1 MNDVYDKTVRRLH
14 GKVEMTFYEST
25 SDEMAT
31 PALGSIKADLNGIL
45 QFVSTSILSDER
57 VRKYGLQNLINSA
70 LVTERKY
77 VTCDGLSFPDKTAF
91 PMPAD
96 PYNTGVPLLSFSA
109 CGEDGAFAD
118 RPAYVLTY
126 PEVREVCRLLIVGDE
141 KWGQFPVEYNVNLYV
156 PEDCGGFAESTDT
169 FRNADY
175 EEVTAVPQ
183 FGGLFK
189 IGGTVYK
196 KYTFKVS
203 LRDGQK
209 PVKQCLKLGYLYP
222 AKRAELEIIKWSA
235 PNAAAKILYF
245 SDDVKYIFLDNELQS
260 MSVLEEKAEKV
271 DALSYGI
278 TSNACTV
285 KVLNKDN
292 RFIRSPELLKMN
304 RIIKPYVTEEGD
316 EKWRGLGKFFSDG
329 WEVSSASDFVTCKA
343 YDVLYNLQKMNI
355 CYEMTC
361 KDGIYLIDGRLYGC
375 NANAKA
381 VFEKIFKLVNAQRK
395 ESGIFGS
402 DIKVDIDPRLETVVF
417 DYVCLGNDTAWNML
431 QTMANATQSFIYAD
445 REGVVRIKQDDFDED
460 KTTDSCVIIFP
471 SNSFSYNLPTMSHA
485 IVNRVTVPYITL
497 EDVTEDKDDN
507 FEIKEKDFEYDENG
521 NVILNLS
528 LKNFYTKIAE
538 VQLGSDSYMNEGSRI
553 PANQLEIAYNQ
564 IRIKLNRKTK
574 ETQYVQIIPGAGCR
588 KKLTT
593 ANYVYNE
600 KNSQKKNGVAEF
612 ELKCDKL
619 IFGEDKAKE
628 AAEKIVKKYGNGV
641 PFIETEWRGSPM
653 LELGEKLLSF
663 SLKEPSPVAYEC
675 LSNDMSYDGGLK
687 VKTKA
692 RKITASE

>member
-1 MNDVYDKTVRRLH
+1 
-14 GKVEMTFYEST
+14 
-25 SDEMAT
+25 
-31 PALGSIKADLNGIL
+31 
-45 QFVSTSILSDER
+45 
-57 VRKYGLQNLINSA
+57 
-70 LVTERKY
+70 
-77 VTCDGLSFPDKTAF
+77 
-91 PMPAD
+91 
-96 PYNTGVPLLSFSA
+96 
-109 CGEDGAFAD
+109 
-118 RPAYVLTY
+118 
-126 PEVREVCRLLIVGDE
+126 
-141 KWGQFPVEYNVNLYV
+141 
-156 PEDCGGFAESTDT
+156 
-169 FRNADY
+169 
-175 EEVTAVPQ
+175 
-183 FGGLFK
+183 
-189 IGGTVYK
+189 
-196 KYTFKVS
+196 
-203 LRDGQK
+203 
-209 PVKQCLKLGYLYP
+209 
-222 AKRAELEIIKWSA
+222 
-235 PNAAAKILYF
+235 
-245 SDDVKYIFLDNELQS
+245 

-381 VFEKIFKLVNAQRK
+381 VFEKIFRLINAQRGD
-395 ESGIFGS
+395 SGIFGS

-431 QTMANATQSFIYAD
+431 QTMANATQSFVYVD

-485 IVNRVTVPYITL
+485 IVNRVTVPYFTL
-497 EDVTEDKDDN
+497 DGNDVKEEDDK

-521 NVILNLS
+521 NVVLNLS
-528 LKNFYTKIAE
+528 LKNFYTKIDNVYFCYNNQFMPKEKISDNKLE
-538 VQLGSDSYMNEGSRI
+538 VI
-553 PANQLEIAYNQ
+553 YNQ

-574 ETQYVQIIPGAGCR
+574 ETQYVKIIPADGCR
-588 KKLTT
+588 KKLTV
-593 ANYVYNE
+593 AKYVYNE

-612 ELKCDKL
+612 ELKSDKL
-619 IFGEDKAKE
+619 IFGKDNAKAVADK
-628 AAEKIVKKYGNGV
+628 ILKKYGNGV
-641 PFIETEWRGSPM
+641 SFIETEWRGSPM
-653 LELGEKLLSF
+653 LELGEKLISF
-663 SLKEPSPVAYEC
+663 SLKDPSPVAYEC